1 MSRIALIFLVD
12 CYITMKNFFRSLFN
26 LRLLIYKIPFFYLI
40 LGVGVILRLLNF
52 PDIPPGLNQD
62 EAANGYEAYSLLTT
76 GGDRWGNKFPVYFV
90 GWGSGQNVLLA
101 YLQIPFIAIFGLNSF
116 SIRLPLVILGIL
128 SIWLTYI
135 LAKKIWNKQVA
146 LLSSGMLAI
155 LPWHVMTSRWAL
167 ESNVLPFS
175 LLLGLVLL
183 VFGIDFSRK
192 QNLVWWQNIVILCSL
207 CPFAISLYGYGLSV
221 VPISIFLILVSF
233 LFFKD
238 ISKKPRLWLGSI
250 GLAGIL
256 GVPFLLFFI
265 KNNLLK
271 ANFGFEQFLPFSIN
285 LLPASRLSQIND
297 GFVITASSNLFFLT
311 SGFPDFLV
319 WNNDPSFLPLAFI
332 AFPFSLL
339 GIYFIFQNF
348 RQNLKKSHDYK
359 LIPVL
364 WLLAFVP
371 ILFLVPLNANRA
383 NSLFIPII
391 MISSFGILELG
402 RNLSDQKLSKFL
414 VSCCVIWLVFY
425 SLIFQVNYHFLY
437 SKVAE
442 RDFNSGYQ
450 DAITKASEIA
460 DSKEKIY
467 LTKEVSINYVFPL
480 FVYQTNPE
488 DFRREANYEL
498 KNGDY
503 NVRNWRNFYFDKEG
517 LNLQKNETWL
527 AILKP
532 CKNDWCDKNNTLN
545 DTQKCYQNQ
554 ELWRDEVFVIYR
566 CFSR

>member
-1 MSRIALIFLVD
+1 
-12 CYITMKNFFRSLFN
+12 
-26 LRLLIYKIPFFYLI
+26 
-40 LGVGVILRLLNF
+40 
-52 PDIPPGLNQD
+52 
-62 EAANGYEAYSLLTT
+62 
-76 GGDRWGNKFPVYFV
+76 
-90 GWGSGQNVLLA
+90 
-101 YLQIPFIAIFGLNSF
+101 
-116 SIRLPLVILGIL
+116 
-128 SIWLTYI
+128 
-135 LAKKIWNKQVA
+135 
-146 LLSSGMLAI
+146 
-155 LPWHVMTSRWAL
+155 
-167 ESNVLPFS
+167 
-175 LLLGLVLL
+175 
-183 VFGIDFSRK
+183 
-192 QNLVWWQNIVILCSL
+192 
-207 CPFAISLYGYGLSV
+207 
-221 VPISIFLILVSF
+221 
-233 LFFKD
+233 
-238 ISKKPRLWLGSI
+238 
-250 GLAGIL
+250 
-256 GVPFLLFFI
+256 
-265 KNNLLK
+265 
-271 ANFGFEQFLPFSIN
+271 
-285 LLPASRLSQIND
+285 
-297 GFVITASSNLFFLT
+297 
-311 SGFPDFLV
+311 
-319 WNNDPSFLPLAFI
+319 
-332 AFPFSLL
+332 
-339 GIYFIFQNF
+339 
-348 RQNLKKSHDYK
+348 
-359 LIPVL
+359 
-364 WLLAFVP
+364 
-371 ILFLVPLNANRA
+371 
-383 NSLFIPII
+383 